1 MNFFSIILLQA
12 HSLLTTTQ
20 TLVLSANIVCYFFR
34 NSRLGFLK
42 MFLYIPCL
50 ISLFRLH
57 TTNFGITLLIFSFTS
72 ILLKFPYFLMDYFSH
87 ILFFISSYLPPCV
100 LCQIQFTVTPQLGS
114 LLKFYSLSFRICL
127 FSSFFF
133 SLLAFFSLSV
143 LISNFMHSYALCAIF
158 VIVSICL

>member
-1 MNFFSIILLQA
+1 M
-12 HSLLTTTQ
+12 
-20 TLVLSANIVCYFFR
+20 VCYFFR

-57 TTNFGITLLIFSFTS
+57 TTNFGITLLISSFTS
-72 ILLKFPYFLMDYFSH
+72 LLLKFPYFFNGLIFTYSIF
-87 ILFFISSYLPPCV
+87 LPPCV

-133 SLLAFFSLSV
+133 SLLAFFSLRV
-143 LISNFMHSYALCAIF
+143 LISNFMHSFALCALF
-158 VIVSICL
+158 CHRLFKSHLQKRRF